1 MKYYKIV
8 GIIACILLVISCFL
22 PWTYYAD
29 LGKSFTGFFTEQNIY
44 GKPGKVFIFL
54 AVCSAVLIFLDKI
67 WAKRTLLFLTAINV
81 AYLIKTYLLF
91 TTCYNTI
98 CPQKEYGFFVLMLS
112 VILLII
118 VSLFPD
124 MKIMVPNKKDELLK

>member
-1 MKYYKIV
+1 MKYYKTI
-8 GIIACILLVISCFL
+8 GIIACVLLVISCFL

-29 LGKSFTGFFTEQNIY
+29 LNKSFTGFFTEQNIY

-54 AVCSAVLIFLDKI
+54 AVSSAILILLDKI
-67 WAKRTLLFLTAINV
+67 WAKRTLLFITAINV
-81 AYLIKTYLLF
+81 AYLIKTYVLF

-112 VILLII
+112 VIMLIV

-124 MKIMVPNKKDELLK
+124 TEVIDPQKKD

>member
-1 MKYYKIV
+1 MKYYKII
-8 GIIACILLVISCFL
+8 GIIACTLLVISCFL

-29 LGKSFTGFFTEQNIY
+29 LNKSFTGFFTEQNIY

-54 AVCSAVLIFLDKI
+54 AVSSAILILLDKI
-67 WAKRTLLFLTAINV
+67 WAKRTLLFITAINV
-81 AYLIKTYLLF
+81 AYLIKTYVLF

-112 VILLII
+112 VIMLIV

-124 MKIMVPNKKDELLK
+124 TEVIDPQKKD

>member
-1 MKYYKIV
+1 MKYYKII
-8 GIIACILLVISCFL
+8 GIIACVLLVISCFL

-29 LGKSFTGFFTEQNIY
+29 LNKSFTGFFTEQNIY

-54 AVCSAVLIFLDKI
+54 AVSSAILIILDKI
-67 WAKRTLLFLTAINV
+67 WAKRTLLFLTAVNI
-81 AYLIKTYLLF
+81 AYLIKTYVLF

-112 VILLII
+112 VIMLIV

-124 MKIMVPNKKDELLK
+124 TEVIEPQKKD

>member
-8 GIIACILLVISCFL
+8 GITACTLLVISCFL

-29 LGKSFTGFFTEQNIY
+29 LGKSFNGFFTEQNIY

-54 AVCSAVLIFLDKI
+54 AVCSGVLILFDKI

-81 AYLIKTYLLF
+81 AYLIKTYVLF

-112 VILLII
+112 VVVLII